1 MTQLEGHATD
11 ILWTEDRDSV
21 KPLQPLTSKF
31 IQPKLSMSR
40 SRNTTVQEILTM
52 LILVDVP
59 VCFWVKLTVE
69 LTDWAKQVALYDVG
83 GPRSSS

>member
-1 MTQLEGHATD
+1 
-11 ILWTEDRDSV
+11 
-21 KPLQPLTSKF
+21 
-31 IQPKLSMSR
+31 
-40 SRNTTVQEILTM
+40 M